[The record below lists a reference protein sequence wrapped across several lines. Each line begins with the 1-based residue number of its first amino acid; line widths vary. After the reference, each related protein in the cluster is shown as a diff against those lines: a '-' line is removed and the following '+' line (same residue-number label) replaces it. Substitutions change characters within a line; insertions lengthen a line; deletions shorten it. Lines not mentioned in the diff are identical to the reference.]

1 MAVCAAA
8 LWWADEARTRRRL
21 GSYHS
26 GRIGCSNTRAAVGV
40 ATQGRGRAVAV
51 VVRSC
56 GEKKL
61 QINYL
66 YVLRSPKLTWPID
79 KKAFGWQHLMK
90 INVTKSL
97 GQ

>member
-66 YVLRSPKLTWPID
+66 YVLRSPKLTWQID
-79 KKAFGWQHLMK
+79 
-90 INVTKSL
+90 
-97 GQ
+97 